1 MSVGHTCPTKTLE
14 DKTLTRISKF
24 RTAQLEILPSP
35 KERDYT
41 NRRVGKAG
49 TVPTAKKGAT
59 MFDMFV
65 KKYITVK
72 NIIFFIIAI
81 LFLVFITKIKDIAI
95 LFFASYVVAC
105 SLNPIVDKLEK
116 KMKRPL
122 ASALVLGGGL
132 LTLSLFVIP
141 IGGMA
146 GHQIK
151 AFLQAIPEHID
162 AVKEFLMNIPLIQNS
177 LQGSVD
183 FGEIIASAS
192 GVTTNFVNTSIN
204 ASMGLA
210 TALIYFFAGCIIVYY
225 FMADKEAVRKT
236 YMSLFPKEM
245 KVRAEEILDS
255 ISQKIGGYVIAQLVT
270 IASVGIIMTIGL
282 LILKVDY
289 AILLGLLTSVLD
301 LIPVVG
307 PAIALIIMLL
317 ASYKMGAVTLFFIVV
332 VFAIAQWAENNF
344 VRPYI
349 FSKFLDLHPLIIYFF
364 LFVTAQYLGVI
375 GVVFAPA
382 IAATVCVLIEEL
394 YIKNVN

>member
-1 MSVGHTCPTKTLE
+1 
-14 DKTLTRISKF
+14 
-24 RTAQLEILPSP
+24 
-35 KERDYT
+35 
-41 NRRVGKAG
+41 
-49 TVPTAKKGAT
+49 
-59 MFDMFV
+59 
-65 KKYITVK
+65 
-72 NIIFFIIAI
+72 
-81 LFLVFITKIKDIAI
+81 
-95 LFFASYVVAC
+95 
-105 SLNPIVDKLEK
+105 
-116 KMKRPL
+116 MKRPL
-122 ASALVLGGGL
+122 ASGLVLGGGL
-132 LTLSLFVIP
+132 LIASLFVIP
-141 IGGMA
+141 IGIMA

-225 FMADKEAVRKT
+225 FTADKEAVRKT

>member
-1 MSVGHTCPTKTLE
+1 
-14 DKTLTRISKF
+14 
-24 RTAQLEILPSP
+24 
-35 KERDYT
+35 
-41 NRRVGKAG
+41 
-49 TVPTAKKGAT
+49 

-65 KKYITVK
+65 KNYISVK

-105 SLNPIVDKLEK
+105 SLNPIVDKLEE

-122 ASALVLGGGL
+122 ASGLVLGGGL
-132 LTLSLFVIP
+132 LIASLFVIP
-141 IGGMA
+141 IGIMA

-151 AFLQAIPEHID
+151 SFLGAIPEHID

-177 LQGSVD
+177 LQGSLD

-192 GVTTNFVNTSIN
+192 GVTTNFVNSSIN

-210 TALIYFFAGCIIVYY
+210 SAIIYFFAGCIIVYY

-282 LILKVDY
+282 LILRVDY

-307 PAIALIIMLL
+307 PAIALVIMLV